1 MGFDIAIGI
10 VLLLGAI
17 RGFKKGFAR
26 QILTISSIVIAFVFA
41 KTLAERLASPLAKFL
56 QDYPDQISESI
67 VYTGSLLGIF
77 LTINLVGTLY
87 LYVYR
92 TRTMGVN
99 VPSVQDRIVGILVGV
114 VVAGF
119 VGCVLIAQYERL
131 PSMIRENDAVQSHYT
146 ASHGVKLAQEHRIAA
161 RVWET
166 PEVQRTYEHMGRLV
180 SFFRPS
186 VSESVQTS
194 AAE

>member
-1 MGFDIAIGI
+1 AVGSYVVRAPEGFTPCRLHTSNEDFATMGFDIAIGI

-87 LYVYR
+87 L
-92 TRTMGVN
+92 
-99 VPSVQDRIVGILVGV
+99 
-114 VVAGF
+114 
-119 VGCVLIAQYERL
+119 
-131 PSMIRENDAVQSHYT
+131 
-146 ASHGVKLAQEHRIAA
+146 
-161 RVWET
+161 
-166 PEVQRTYEHMGRLV
+166 
-180 SFFRPS
+180 
-186 VSESVQTS
+186 
-194 AAE
+194 